1 MGRLIG
7 ILDEESW
14 LEAIKPSNRLTNS
27 GAWYTLEGYEKK
39 FTGSQ
44 FANLVKTDEK
54 FKEIVLDIMDEEVIR
69 KFDAREVD
77 ASNFYEQEENNP
89 QATVQ

>member
-1 MGRLIG
+1 
-7 ILDEESW
+7 
-14 LEAIKPSNRLTNS
+14 LTNS
-27 GAWYTLEGYEKK
+27 GAWFKLEGYEKK

-77 ASNFYEQEENNP
+77 ASNFYENEENNP
-89 QATVQ
+89 QAAV